1 MSTLATPLFFREEE
15 PNEDARLLKLFQ
27 NRVELKKEFEKL
39 RTELERLADQLSQQ
53 ESATLKAQ
61 QKLEQIEG
69 LLADPESA
77 ANSIVFYQLRNV
89 WQHCRHR
96 LRGFVAEL
104 STTRKQREYQ
114 QQIAGYEQQRDA
126 DLARIEARLAE
137 LDAGSQRLTADIRT
151 VQAARKGL
159 FNLFRRRRLK
169 PKLESLKSS
178 LEAVEYQRSELAEA
192 RKNCSAESAPPFEGI
207 SVDGKRLINI
217 AVISLAQELYLH
229 FLKYDVSNMA
239 REASIRQVGDVSYG
253 NPRDCRDMSKK
264 IDTSMQALDAE
275 AAELAANVK
284 GRANYLK
291 DRVEFRRD
299 PDTVPVAATLATM
312 PKKVSGN
319 EVVGEVP
326 VNILAEEFWDIF
338 SILLN

>member
-104 STTRKQREYQ
+104 STTRKQREYR
-114 QQIAGYEQQRDA
+114 QQIAGFDQQRDT

-137 LDAGSQRLTADIRT
+137 LDAGGERLAADIQT
-151 VQAARKGL
+151 VQADRKGF
-159 FNLFRRRRLK
+159 FNFFRRRRLK
-169 PKLESLKSS
+169 PELQSLKSS
-178 LEAVEYQRSELAEA
+178 LEAVEFTTLA
-192 RKNCSAESAPPFEGI
+192 AEYWDIAGLVPVHGPMPGNEGDHMTGPASGSCGDAP
-207 SVDGKRLINI
+207 
-217 AVISLAQELYLH
+217 
-229 FLKYDVSNMA
+229 NMA
-239 REASIRQVGDVSYG
+239 KRRAPGILLMSSSIR
-253 NPRDCRDMSKK
+253 
-264 IDTSMQALDAE
+264 
-275 AAELAANVK
+275 
-284 GRANYLK
+284 
-291 DRVEFRRD
+291 
-299 PDTVPVAATLATM
+299 
-312 PKKVSGN
+312 
-319 EVVGEVP
+319 
-326 VNILAEEFWDIF
+326 
-338 SILLN
+338 